1 MWHNY
6 AKNQREMC
14 ILAMLCLLH
23 RTAQCSLE
31 TISSYFL
38 YKGYLKCTSI
48 FPAELTEETLHFYA
62 KRLQWNQFHLC
73 SSVQPLLYPPY
84 QTPIAPHF
92 FLQLFNYSPLTS
104 PPSLPAST
112 LCIPST
118 PF

>member
-23 RTAQCSLE
+23 RIAQYSLD
-31 TISSYFL
+31 TTSYFL

-73 SSVQPLLYPPY
+73 SSVQPLLYPPC